1 MSHTNSPQTIPGPQY
16 KLWGYPALM
25 QLRKDFLGTL
35 AQRCREY
42 PHIARWRAGTEH
54 VVHVFHPELVRQVLN
69 EEADGWVRWE
79 RLTATFAQSMGQS
92 VLVTEGALWQR
103 QRRMMQAGFSPR
115 RVAAYAQHM
124 SDACACALDKLPMTG
139 ADAVHDMHALMTQ
152 VTMDVIVRA
161 LFGHAREIDSAQ
173 VSHAIHA
180 LSEEGFAQLFR
191 PRNLPDWF
199 PLPSIRKA
207 RQGRDFLN
215 GLIARE
221 IDQRRMELATQAPQN
236 QAHDSTDLLTMLL
249 NARDPEHPEQG
260 LSAQEVHDQTMVMFQ
275 AGHETSANALTW
287 WAGLIAQHPQIQN
300 RLQAELQECLQG
312 KTPTLESVQQLPWLQ
327 ASLKESLR
335 LYPPA
340 AILMTRRATRDVACG
355 SWRITKGDLIAIT
368 PAVIQRDERW
378 FSEPDRFMP
387 ERFLPGAPEIP
398 RGAWIPFG
406 TGPRVCLGQHFAM
419 MEMAIIAAM
428 VLQRFS
434 LKWPESQPWPQ
445 REVGITLRP
454 GSKMGLV
461 LRPRALLEA
470 P

>member
-1 MSHTNSPQTIPGPQY
+1 MSHTNTPQTIPGPQF
-16 KLWGYPALM
+16 KWWGLPAL
-25 QLRKDFLGTL
+25 LDIRKDYLGGLTKRRQ
-35 AQRCREY
+35 AH
-42 PHIARWRAGTEH
+42 PDIARWRVVGEH
-54 VVHVFHPELVRQVLN
+54 VVHVFHPEMVRQVLN
-69 EEADGWVRWE
+69 DEADGWIRWE
-79 RLTATFAQSMGQS
+79 RATATFAQSMGQN

-103 QRRMMQAGFSPR
+103 QRRMLQAGFAPK

-124 SDACACALDKLPMTG
+124 SDACATALDSLPATG
-139 ADAVHDMHALMTQ
+139 TDAVHDMHAFMTQ

-161 LFGHAREIDSAQ
+161 LFGHARQIDSTQ
-173 VSHAIHA
+173 VSQAIYA
-180 LSEEGFAQLFR
+180 LSEEGYAQLFR
-191 PRNLPDWF
+191 LWNLPMWF
-199 PLPSIRKA
+199 PLRGIRKA

-215 GLIARE
+215 ELIARE
-221 IDQRRMELATQAPQN
+221 IAQRRQELASQSIEKRTQE
-236 QAHDSTDLLTMLL
+236 SSDLLTMLL

-300 RLQAELQECLQG
+300 RLQAELHECLQG
-312 KTPTLESVQQLPWLQ
+312 QTPTLESVQKLPWLQ

-355 SWRITKGDLIAIT
+355 SWRIAKGDLIAIT

-434 LKWPESQPWPQ
+434 LDWPASQPWPQ

-461 LRPRALLEA
+461 LRPRADHT
-470 P
+470 